1 MDDLEALDP
10 SFVQDQ
16 LSRLPFVTISGVINV
31 RDLGGLASQLY
42 PNLETKRR
50 FIYRSAELSG
60 ITEEG
65 GLSNI
70 LPIFSSQDRSG
81 KVQLKQLG
89 ISQVFDLRSD
99 TEIAKYNTPLPDI
112 EGVSISHV
120 PVFQTEDYSPEMMA
134 KRYQLYASGKTESF
148 MELYSQIL
156 EHGGKSFGAI
166 LRHVRDRPNEGFIF
180 HCTAGKDRTGVIAA
194 ILLKLAGV
202 DNEAI
207 SNDYALTRIGREP
220 ARAMIMERLSK
231 EPLFASNNEAALNMF
246 TCRHITMSAF
256 LDMLDEKFSGVE
268 EYVKRFTDISGEDI
282 VTIRRNLLV
291 PADSNI
297 RSKV

>member
-1 MDDLEALDP
+1 MDDLEPLDP
-10 SFVQDQ
+10 VFVEDH
-16 LSRLPFVTISGVINV
+16 LSRPPFCTIRGVINV
-31 RDLGGLASQLY
+31 RDLGGLPSHLY
-42 PNLETKRR
+42 PDLVTKPRLL
-50 FIYRSAELSG
+50 YRSAELAG

-65 GLSNI
+65 KI
-70 LPIFSSQDRSG
+70 
-81 KVQLKQLG
+81 QLKQLG
-89 ISQVFDLRSD
+89 ISQIFDLRSD
-99 TEIAKYNTPLPDI
+99 TEIEKYNTPLPVI
-112 EGVSISHV
+112 EGATITHV
-120 PVFQTEDYSPEMMA
+120 PVFKKEDYSPEMMA
-134 KRYQLYASGKTESF
+134 KRYQLYASCKTEAF

-156 EHGGKSFGAI
+156 DHGGPAFGAI
-166 LRHVRDRPNEGFIF
+166 LRHVRDRPNEGCLF

-256 LDMLDEKFSGVE
+256 LDMLEAQYSGAE
-268 EYVKRFTDISGEDI
+268 EYAKRYADLSDEDI
-282 VTIRRNLLV
+282 TTIRHNLLV
-291 PADSNI
+291 PATDSSTII